1 MPDPDGGGELA
12 KIAALG
18 IKIRNGRAYH
28 GVSLNVDMDLAPF
41 LGINPCGYAGLR
53 TVDMAACGVRR
64 ELADVGEALARN
76 LVAAWRRARPTA
88 VGGEPACSPV

>member
-1 MPDPDGGGELA
+1 
-12 KIAALG
+12 
-18 IKIRNGRAYH
+18 
-28 GVSLNVDMDLAPF
+28 MDLAPF

-76 LVAAWRRARPTA
+76 LVAAGAAHGPA

>member
-28 GVSLNVDMDLAPF
+28 GVSLNVDMDLTPF
-41 LGINPCGYAGLR
+41 LGINP
-53 TVDMAACGVRR
+53 AATPACAPSTWRLGVRR